1 MSNIIQFSI
10 NGDTNA
16 EQVTARAKTAVSG
29 FDKQVE
35 GIGKKFAGSF
45 KDIFLSFLGPM
56 ALLGTA
62 IGFIG
67 KLIADNQKKTEDANQ
82 AAIEGTNKLMSA
94 EDKYWQNKKNKE
106 KKSKE
111 TIEESNTQRE
121 SVTAD
126 FLRNDPRG
134 AGIIKA
140 NQLSTFDPRKGIVYM
155 PNFLSTNKN
164 VQDQVQAFIA
174 EDAKKNPLAGAGVK
188 DTTFSGPAGFSNV
201 IGVGAN
207 PVLENLTRQTQI
219 QEEILE
225 YIKQS
230 QPTLGGADI
239 DFTKVYP
246 TMKYT
251 S

>member
-56 ALLGTA
+56 ALLGAA

-67 KLIADNQKKTEDANQ
+67 KLIADNQKKHDDANQ
-82 AAIEGTNKLMSA
+82 AAIDGTNKLMSS
-94 EDKYWQNKKNKE
+94 EDKYWANKMDKE
-106 KKSKE
+106 KKAKE
-111 TIEESNTQRE
+111 AKEQAKTTREDITQ
-121 SVTAD
+121 S
-126 FLRNDPRG
+126 FLENDPRG
-134 AGIIKA
+134 KKILKEEREKLLYGPLGASYQADKMA
-140 NQLSTFDPRKGIVYM
+140 ERKDI
-155 PNFLSTNKN
+155 
-164 VQDQVQAFIA
+164 QDRVQAILNP
-174 EDAKKNPLAGAGVK
+174 EAKGFVSGK
-188 DTTFSGPAGFSNV
+188 DTTFQAPSGFSNV

-230 QPTLGGADI
+230 QPTLGGTDI
-239 DFTKVYP
+239 DFTKFNP
-246 TMKYT
+246 ALKYT

>member
-35 GIGKKFAGSF
+35 GIGAKFKGAF

-56 ALLGTA
+56 ALLSVA

-82 AAIEGTNKLMSA
+82 AAIDNTNKLMSA
-94 EDKYWQNKKNKE
+94 EDKYWQNKQNKE

-111 TIEESNTQRE
+111 TIEQAQTQRE
-121 SVTAD
+121 SVTKT
-126 FLRNDPRG
+126 FLDTDPRG
-134 AGIIKA
+134 IAIQQRRQTGTTADLFLTNALSKNKA
-140 NQLSTFDPRKGIVYM
+140 IQAE
-155 PNFLSTNKN
+155 
-164 VQDQVQAFIA
+164 VQALIA
-174 EDAKKNPLAGAGVK
+174 EDAKKNPIAGAGGK
-188 DTTFSGPAGFSNV
+188 DTTFQAPTGFSNV

-230 QPTLGGADI
+230 QPTLGGTDI